1 MPSPRLLAVAFLAF
15 ATTFGA
21 AHAVDPSAAVA
32 EVRAAADAAD
42 AQLVEQRR
50 AAWLRLD
57 ARQKTSFAQAERAW
71 LNDGRADEEL
81 KCLAGVPAPTPLAE
95 QVCRLQVTERHLAGL
110 STPVV
115 QASAVR

>member
-1 MPSPRLLAVAFLAF
+1 MKLPRLLAVAFLVSVTAI
-15 ATTFGA
+15 GA

-50 AAWLRLD
+50 AVWLRLD
-57 ARQKTSFAQAERAW
+57 ATQKVSFARNERAW
-71 LNDGRADEEL
+71 LASGRAEEEQS
-81 KCLAGVPAPTPLAE
+81 CLAGVPAPTPLAA
-95 QVCRLQVTERHLAGL
+95 QACRVQVTERRLAAL
-110 STPVV
+110 SAPVV